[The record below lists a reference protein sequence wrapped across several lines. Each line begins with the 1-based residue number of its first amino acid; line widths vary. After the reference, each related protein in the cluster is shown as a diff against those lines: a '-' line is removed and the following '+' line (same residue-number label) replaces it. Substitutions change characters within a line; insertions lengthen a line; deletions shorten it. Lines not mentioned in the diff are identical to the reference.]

1 MSDKMLK
8 LHLESFQGPFDLLLH
23 LIKQMEVDIHDIPM
37 TEITNQYL
45 AYIHSMESLE
55 LDIIGDYLVMA
66 ATLMEIKSRLLLPI
80 EPDPELE
87 SDYEQGDPRD
97 ALVQQLLLYQQFQ
110 TVATQ
115 LELRQEDRAG
125 LYNRPT
131 MDITHLQEA
140 VPLQEGAIS
149 MDMLSEAMAYA
160 LEKFATRQPLERE
173 VHQDSL
179 TISDQMDKIY
189 AAFQQVQ
196 RNGRL
201 LFAEILER
209 GSASEVVTTFL
220 AMLELV
226 KNQKIIFHQ
235 PTLQSEIE
243 MEWIG

>member
-37 TEITNQYL
+37 TDITNQYL
-45 AYIHSMESLE
+45 TYIHSMESLE
-55 LDIIGDYLVMA
+55 LDVIGDYLVMA

-80 EPDPELE
+80 EPDPEVE
-87 SDYEQGDPRD
+87 SDYDQGDPRD

-115 LELRQEDRAG
+115 LELRQEDRAE
-125 LYNRPT
+125 LYNRPAT
-131 MDITHLQEA
+131 DITHLQEA

-149 MDMLSEAMAYA
+149 LDVLAETMSYA
-160 LEKFATRQPLERE
+160 LEKFATRQPVERE
-173 VHQDSL
+173 VYQDSL
-179 TISDQMDKIY
+179 TVSEQMDKIY
-189 AAFQQVQ
+189 MAFQQVQ
-196 RNGRL
+196 NRGRL
-201 LFAEILER
+201 LFAEIIEV
-209 GSASEVVTTFL
+209 GSASEIVTTFL

-226 KNQKIIFHQ
+226 KNQKVIFHQ
-235 PTLQSEIE
+235 PTLNADIE